1 MRLACDTGGTF
12 TDLLVEDRDGGV
24 RMYKASTTP
33 ANPIDGVIGALELAA
48 ADAGLPLDRFLAS
61 VDTLIHGT
69 THAINAIVTGNTART
84 ALLTTQGHPDVLV
97 LREGGRRD
105 AFDHETAFPAPY
117 VPRRLTYEIPERIG
131 ASGEVVVP
139 LDESAVQATLAR
151 LRDDKVEAI
160 ACCLLWSISNPAH
173 ELRVGRLIEQVLP
186 GIPYTLSHQLNPSL
200 REYRRAI
207 SAAIDV
213 SLKPLMTRYLGN
225 LRSRLE
231 EAGFAGRLLVQT
243 SQGGMATAET
253 LARTP
258 IHTLNSGP
266 ALAPVAGQ
274 AIARHAKI
282 GSDIIVADTG
292 GTTYDVSLVRGGR
305 IPMTRDTW
313 LGQPYQGHMTGFP
326 SIDVKSIGA
335 GGGSIAWLDDSGL
348 LHVGPQS
355 AGAQPGPACFGRG
368 GTQPTLTDAAV
379 LLGYLDPGYFLGG
392 TMPLDRAA
400 AERAID
406 RIAAPLNVTREAA
419 ALAIHQVATENM
431 VQAILDIT
439 VRQGI
444 DPAETILIGGGGA
457 AGINS
462 DAIGRRLQCRQVI
475 IPGVG
480 AALSAAGALLSDIR
494 SEARRTR
501 FCSTDS
507 FPISTVN
514 ALLDELVAECRA
526 FAADAGA
533 KPDDCRIEFSVEARY
548 PNQVWEIDVPL
559 GLSRFND
566 ARDVR
571 HLCDRFHAAHG
582 ALFGFNDPHSSVE
595 VITWCATIRWAADS
609 HTGGALRLQ
618 GEPRRSH
625 ERHRTAWF
633 EGHSEPVSTP
643 VFDLQD
649 LPQDAVLPGPALI
662 ETRFTTV
669 VVQPGSSFR
678 LDGEVGLSLTVKDR
692 T

>member
-12 TDLLVEDRDGGV
+12 TDLLVEEFDGSV

-33 ANPIDGVIGALELAA
+33 ANPIDGVIAVLELAA
-48 ADAGLPLDRFLAS
+48 GEAGLPLDRFLAS
-61 VDTLIHGT
+61 AETLIHGT

-105 AFDHETAFPAPY
+105 AFDHETPFPAPY
-117 VPRRLTYEIPERIG
+117 VPRRLTYEIPERID
-131 ASGEVVVP
+131 ATGEVVMP
-139 LDESAVQATLAR
+139 LDESSVQAILAR
-151 LRDDKVEAI
+151 LRDDRIEAI
-160 ACCLLWSISNPAH
+160 ACCLLWSISNPVH
-173 ELRVGRLIEQVLP
+173 ELRVGQLIEQILP

-213 SLKPLMTRYLGN
+213 SLKPLMARYLRD
-225 LRSRLE
+225 LRSRLRD
-231 EAGFAGRLLVQT
+231 AGFAGRLLVQT
-243 SQGGMATAET
+243 SQGGMASAET

-274 AIARHAKI
+274 ALARHAMI
-282 GSDIIVADTG
+282 RSDIIVADTG

-348 LHVGPQS
+348 LHVGPRS
-355 AGAQPGPACFGRG
+355 SGAKPGPACFGLG
-368 GTQPTLTDAAV
+368 GIQPTLTDAAV

-392 TMPLDRAA
+392 TMTLDRVA
-400 AERAID
+400 AELAID
-406 RIAAPLNVTREAA
+406 QIAAPLNVTREAA

-444 DPAETILIGGGGA
+444 DPAETVLIGGGGA

-462 DAIGRRLQCRQVI
+462 DAIGRRLHCQQVI
-475 IPGVG
+475 FPGVG

-501 FCSTDS
+501 FCSTS
-507 FPISTVN
+507 AFSMQSVN
-514 ALLDELVAECRA
+514 ALLDELVAECHS
-526 FAADAGA
+526 FATVAGA
-533 KPDDCRIEFSVEARY
+533 KPGDCRIGFSVEARY

-559 GLSRFND
+559 DVSRFNTP
-566 ARDVR
+566 RDVR
-571 HLCDRFHAAHG
+571 HLCERFHATHR
-582 ALFGFNDPHSSVE
+582 ALFGFDDPHSDVE
-595 VITWCATIRWAADS
+595 VVTWCATISWAADS
-609 HTGGALRLQ
+609 RAGGALRLH

-625 ERHRTAWF
+625 ARSRAAWF
-633 EGHSEPVSTP
+633 AGHSGPVATP
-643 VFDLQD
+643 VMDLGDLAQD
-649 LPQDAVLPGPALI
+649 TDFSGPALI
-662 ETRFTTV
+662 ESRFTTI
-669 VVQPGSSFR
+669 VVQPGSDFR
-678 LDGEVGLSLTVKDR
+678 LDGMGLSLTSRAVA
-692 T
+692 